1 MKPLRIHRPTFEK
14 NVSSKEEYSLEMQKH
29 LQSLEDFYK
38 MLGEIEGE
46 GWGIGQ
52 MWAMEHKDGRV
63 ARLPD
68 VCPYDRIK
76 KEAEEREKAFLDKY
90 KKKTDKQI
98 KKQEM
103 EMTEKNIFN
112 GAVLFDGNI
121 TVNVKGGRKLTLRTD
136 YLGAAIKSA
145 DPNKEIVI
153 LLHSEAN
160 FNELRTGYIE
170 RRDVWEQEDE
180 RVFGLSP
187 NHDKTLFYIF
197 PYSDVIAWG
206 YADGGLND
214 ENMFYSC
221 QCTKDQEKEL
231 QHAREVLGIKP
242 RKRRVWKDTDRK
254 NDGTIIKFQ
263 NDGDEVRVQIVTA
276 KDKIE
281 DYIVASKKHL
291 APCMQNFIDF
301 TKDNKDICEIQY
313 FTKPTAWDIQQ

>member
-1 MKPLRIHRPTFEK
+1 MKPFRIHRPTFEK

-68 VCPYDRIK
+68 VCPYERIK
-76 KEAEEREKAFLDKY
+76 KEAEEREKTFLDKY

-160 FNELRTGYIE
+160 YNELRTGYIE

-214 ENMFYSC
+214 ESMFYSC

-281 DYIVASKKHL
+281 DYIVASRKHL

-313 FTKPTAWDIQQ
+313 FTKPTAWEEE